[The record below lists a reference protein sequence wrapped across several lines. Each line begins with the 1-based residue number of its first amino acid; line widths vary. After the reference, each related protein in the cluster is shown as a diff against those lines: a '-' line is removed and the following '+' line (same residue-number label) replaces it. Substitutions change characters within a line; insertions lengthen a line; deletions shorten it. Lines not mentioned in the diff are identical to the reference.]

1 MRRARIASVSTRIA
15 LLSDTHGFIDDEI
28 LDHCQ
33 SCDEIWHAGDI
44 GAKAVMTAL
53 EGLKKPIRAVSG
65 NIDGKLLEYPEDQ
78 QFTLDGVRVWMRHI
92 VGNPKR
98 YNPEILELLPSV
110 KPKLLICGHS
120 HILEI
125 ARDKFGILF
134 INPGAAGHHG
144 FHPRRTMVRLTLESG
159 RVKDVEA
166 IDFGARGR
174 LNP

>member
-1 MRRARIASVSTRIA
+1 MSTRIA

-33 SCDEIWHAGDI
+33 LCDEIWHAGDI
-44 GAKAVMTAL
+44 GAKSVMTAL

-78 QFTLDGVRVWMRHI
+78 HFTLDGVRVWMRHI

-110 KPKLLICGHS
+110 KPNLLICGHS

-125 ARDKFGILF
+125 ARDARGILF

-174 LNP
+174 VNP